1 MKITVVFHSYE
12 KFSASLSEYRPG
24 QRETVQKAIDSGV
37 LNNTNRTREM
47 VSLVAKLAEE
57 KGISFD
63 FVNNKKLKET
73 GFALEGK
80 TVDGF
85 VTNGNITLNV
95 NSAKT
100 LNTVVGHEIAHV
112 LEGTELY
119 SSLQES
125 ITRYAKEKGD
135 YDKKLQTVSELYK
148 DVKDANVEGEVT
160 ADLIGEYLFSDKDF
174 VNRLSTENRN
184 VFQKIF
190 DEIKYLCKA
199 ATAGSKEAREL
210 EKIRHTFEEVYRQS
224 ANVKTEAKGKVDF
237 SFGVTQDD
245 INNYVEAAY
254 KNENDAD
261 YKKYAE
267 VSDRL
272 LNDVSDEIDLN
283 GYAHALRDNDI
294 RHIRNSHGEN
304 TPEKYPVTK
313 EDMKNIPWL
322 VENYDKVFIVRRNS
336 GKVGIIY
343 VKTAQDGLVYY
354 LEQVTSV
361 YGNEPLLINKQ
372 MIKTGID
379 DIPDLPGLKD
389 AITKKQSEIE
399 FLDDLKKAPKVYA
412 QGVYQSHS
420 IDSVPNSEDSVKTE
434 FSISNDSNGKELSK
448 GRQYYSA
455 EDLAPV
461 RGISGKDV
469 ALDPAAKAQPEAAK
483 TKKSSKEGD
492 IAPFFTPA
500 KSKGKSSLLP
510 DDYAPLLW

>member
-37 LNNTNRTREM
+37 LNNTNRTREL

-63 FVNNKKLKET
+63 FVNNQKLKET

-224 ANVKTEAKGKVDF
+224 ANVNTEANGKVDF
-237 SFGVTQDD
+237 LLSKDVDGNIFVDVTEDIFDATNGESVARTIQRVISERFNNLIDANGQKIRINKTTNDEFRRSESATALLKISPQAYNDKLKTIANADEILSAAKNWIGERIKHERNDD
-245 INNYVEAAY
+245 IVEFARGNIMYRVGRNGYVADVIVGTKKNGSAVLYDLVNIYDKKIAEAPVTVAS
-254 KNENDAD
+254 NENSQRRQETSAKDMLSQSN
-261 YKKYAE
+261 K
-267 VSDRL
+267 
-272 LNDVSDEIDLN
+272 DVN
-283 GYAHALRDNDI
+283 
-294 RHIRNSHGEN
+294 
-304 TPEKYPVTK
+304 EK
-313 EDMKNIPWL
+313 L
-322 VENYDKVFIVRRNS
+322 
-336 GKVGIIY
+336 
-343 VKTAQDGLVYY
+343 
-354 LEQVTSV
+354 
-361 YGNEPLLINKQ
+361 
-372 MIKTGID
+372 
-379 DIPDLPGLKD
+379 
-389 AITKKQSEIE
+389 
-399 FLDDLKKAPKVYA
+399 
-412 QGVYQSHS
+412 
-420 IDSVPNSEDSVKTE
+420 
-434 FSISNDSNGKELSK
+434 SISSNGDIFTK
-448 GRQYYSA
+448 
-455 EDLAPV
+455 

-500 KSKGKSSLLP
+500 ESKGRSSLLP